1 MINPKKKIIIS
12 FMGVDGAGKTFF
24 AKKLHKIIKKSKYL
38 HLKPYILFLDR
49 RTVVKNPQY
58 QNLSFFLISFFRLLS
73 WLVSYKFF
81 FYNNDKKRVYIFDRY
96 VHDILI
102 DPLRYKHSL
111 SQNITKIILD
121 FFPQPDLWIFL
132 NPPLKTIKSRK
143 TELSDNELKR
153 QISQYT
159 LFFRNKKNILM
170 LNTKMNKKKLI
181 ILISKK
187 IKELNK

>member
-58 QNLSFFLISFFRLLS
+58 QNLSFFFISFFRLLS

-81 FYNNDKKRVYIFDRY
+81 FIIMIKKRFIY
-96 VHDILI
+96 LI
-102 DPLRYKHSL
+102 DMSMIFSL
-111 SQNITKIILD
+111 ILCDTNIAFPKIL
-121 FFPQPDLWIFL
+121 Q
-132 NPPLKTIKSRK
+132 K
-143 TELSDNELKR
+143 
-153 QISQYT
+153 
-159 LFFRNKKNILM
+159 LF
-170 LNTKMNKKKLI
+170 
-181 ILISKK
+181 
-187 IKELNK
+187 